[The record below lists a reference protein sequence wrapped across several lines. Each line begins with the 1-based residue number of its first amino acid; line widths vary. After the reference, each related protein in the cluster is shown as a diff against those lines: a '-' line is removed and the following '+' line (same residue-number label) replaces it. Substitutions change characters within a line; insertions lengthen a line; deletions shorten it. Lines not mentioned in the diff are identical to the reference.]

1 MKKRKII
8 NVLLVSAL
16 LPMTACSQHDDV
28 GDQSARQE
36 LLLTASQQTAV
47 PETMTRAADGLY
59 TAATGFDGDGTEQ
72 VRVFFNSTSSDFPV
86 GRKDNSGVSTLH
98 GGKLYY
104 PVATRGIEPLY
115 AVCPAASA
123 EQYMHTVLY
132 DQTTEENYKKS
143 DLMYATTTVN
153 LAENRQT
160 SVHKLTFQHQM
171 VKLKVIITKSSD
183 IQQVTRVVVKNVY
196 RCVPI
201 VPKSTELQQID
212 PVSVEDQDNIL
223 VFSGEQTDD
232 EAHTYCV
239 LFPAQAWDYENFL
252 EVTGDGRTISYR
264 LTKDDWMPGH
274 EYTMRVDVT
283 AAYLGMSVIIA
294 DWQEDGTLFLLPE
307 DKMALMYIPD
317 QTYTGAPIVPNP
329 IVVAYNNVI
338 LTEGTDYRLKFSNNT
353 EVGTATVTAVGMN
366 TYSGKTATITFNIVA
381 AP

>member
-1 MKKRKII
+1 MIGMKIYK
-8 NVLLVSAL
+8 LFGAMAL
-16 LPMTACSQHDDV
+16 LLSTACSQHDAQDA
-28 GDQSARQE
+28 QQP
-36 LLLTASQQTAV
+36 LQLTASQQTAV
-47 PETMTRAADGLY
+47 SATMTRAADGLY
-59 TAATGFDGDGTEQ
+59 TAATGFNGNDTEQ
-72 VRVFFNSTSSDFPV
+72 VRVYFNNLTADYTI
-86 GRKDNSGVSTLH
+86 GRKDNNNVSTLH
-98 GGKLYY
+98 GAVMYY
-104 PVATRGIEPLY
+104 PIANTGNVPLY
-115 AVCPAASA
+115 AVYPAASA
-123 EQYMHTVLY
+123 AVDKHIVLY

-171 VKLKVIITKSSD
+171 VKLKVIVTKSSD
-183 IQQVTRVVVKNVY
+183 IQQVTRVVVKNVL
-196 RCVPI
+196 RSVP
-201 VPKSTELQQID
+201 VTPTATELEQID
-212 PVSVEDQDNIL
+212 PITDNDQDNIL

-232 EAHTYCV
+232 AAHTYCV